1 MLLKWSQVEWTSL
14 CPPDGSDGPGGGG
27 GFLPLLAASPRG
39 APVGRVRDLPA
50 QPGLLRA
57 PDRRPL
63 LGVQQLVRQPRH
75 LRFPVGELPQGLQ
88 AGVPLSA
95 QHQQLAPQGHQGD
108 AQQGR
113 HPALHQLHQRL
124 RRGWTHPGGHWV
136 HHAGEWG
143 GFIKVGVPDDAFFHM
158 SVALWTQNKGCFEF
172 NSGKENTGTAL
183 VMRDYSDIIDI
194 LWCWAVC

>member
-1 MLLKWSQVEWTSL
+1 MLLKWSQVEWPSL

-39 APVGRVRDLPA
+39 PPVGRVRDLPA

-63 LGVQQLVRQPRH
+63 LGIQQLVRQPRH

-124 RRGWTHPGGHWV
+124 RRGWTRPGGRRCHR
-136 HHAGEWG
+136 AGEWG
-143 GFIKVGVPDDAFFHM
+143 SFVKVGVPDDAFSPHKRR
-158 SVALWTQNKGCFEF
+158 SLNPK
-172 NSGKENTGTAL
+172 
-183 VMRDYSDIIDI
+183 
-194 LWCWAVC
+194 

>member
-1 MLLKWSQVEWTSL
+1 MLLKRSRVESTSL

-39 APVGRVRDLPA
+39 PPVGRVRDLPA

-63 LGVQQLVRQPRH
+63 LGIQQLVRQPRH
-75 LRFPVGELPQGLQ
+75 LRLPVGELPQGLQ

-95 QHQQLAPQGHQGD
+95 QHQQLAAQGHQGD

-124 RRGWTHPGGHWV
+124 RRGLTHPAGCWC
-136 HHAGEWG
+136 HHTREWAG
-143 GFIKVGVPDDAFFHM
+143 FVN
-158 SVALWTQNKGCFEF
+158 L
-172 NSGKENTGTAL
+172 
-183 VMRDYSDIIDI
+183 
-194 LWCWAVC
+194 